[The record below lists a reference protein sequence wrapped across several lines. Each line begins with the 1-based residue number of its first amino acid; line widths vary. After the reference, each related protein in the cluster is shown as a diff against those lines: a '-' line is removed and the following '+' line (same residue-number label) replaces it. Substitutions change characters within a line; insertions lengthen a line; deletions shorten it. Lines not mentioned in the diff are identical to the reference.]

1 MKKQNVLDLKKIS
14 ADTESPD
21 SKVIALTPTH
31 QKGWEG
37 LRTDPRLLR
46 ALCRPHPRLT
56 WPSPLSPTGP
66 QRPSASSP
74 ACSSPLYFGS
84 FTGAHDIRARILG
97 KDDESRRKA
106 SQRLILQFSSVTQS
120 CLTLCDPMNRS
131 TPGLPVHHQLPEFTQ
146 THVHQV
152 SDAIQPSHPLSSPSP
167 PAPNPSQHQG
177 LCQ

>member
-1 MKKQNVLDLKKIS
+1 MKKRNVLDLKKIS
-14 ADTESPD
+14 ADTMSPD
-21 SKVIALTPTH
+21 SEVIALTPTH

-131 TPGLPVHHQLPEFTQ
+131 TPGLPVCE
-146 THVHQV
+146 
-152 SDAIQPSHPLSSPSP
+152 A
-167 PAPNPSQHQG
+167 
-177 LCQ
+177 